1 MLISTFY
8 EGDGRAGR
16 AEIYKSPHKGYY
28 IEYYRADGNLI
39 TTEYFPNHSIH
50 YVEDAAENW
59 TLGIKLLNE

>member
-8 EGDGRAGR
+8 EAADNRAGR
-16 AEIYKSPHKGYY
+16 AEVHQGPTGYY
-28 IEYYRADGNLI
+28 IEFYRSDGSLI

-59 TLGIKLLNE
+59 TFGIKQLNG